1 MRPVYLD
8 NNATT
13 RADPDVV
20 AAMLP
25 YFVEHY
31 GNPSSAH
38 DLGVAAKRAVKRARA
53 SVRALVGANTEDEI
67 QFTSGGSESDN
78 TAILGALDVV
88 EGRDEVIVSA
98 VEHPAVLALVA
109 QLANTGR
116 IKAHV
121 IPVDQSGRIDR
132 AHYRAALSTRVA
144 LVSIMWANNET
155 GVVFPV
161 EELAAEAK
169 MVGAL
174 FHSDAIQ
181 AAGRIPIVVRGTAI
195 DLLSLSSHKLHGPK
209 GVGALYVRLGLTLK
223 PLIAGG
229 RQERGRRAGT
239 ENVPGIVGFG
249 RAAEIAQARLAGDAA
264 RMRSLRDRLEEGLAE
279 RIPEVFVVG
288 ESEPRLPNTS
298 AIVCAGAEA
307 DAIALMLNRTGI
319 AVSTGAAC
327 SAGSF
332 ASSHVLRA
340 MSLPVAVEQGAT
352 RFSLSRESSED
363 DVDRVLACMP
373 SIVERLR
380 GLLRAETGAASQPLS
395 AVA

>member
-13 RADPDVV
+13 RVDPDIV

-25 YFVEHY
+25 YFTEHY

-38 DLGVAAKRAVKRARA
+38 DLGVAARRALKHARG
-53 SVRALVGANTEDEI
+53 SVRALIGARSDDEV
-67 QFTSGGSESDN
+67 QFTSGGTESDN
-78 TAILGALDVV
+78 TAILGALDAA

-98 VEHPAVLALVA
+98 VEHPAILALVA
-109 QLANTGR
+109 QLANSGR

-121 IPVDQSGRIDR
+121 IPVDQAGRLDR
-132 AHYRAALSTRVA
+132 GRYRAALSTRVS

-155 GVVFPV
+155 GVIFPV
-161 EELAAEAK
+161 EELAEEAK
-169 MVGAL
+169 SVGAL

-181 AAGRIPIVVRGTAI
+181 AAGRVPIEVRGASI
-195 DLLSLSSHKLHGPK
+195 DLMSLSAHKLHGPK

-223 PLIAGG
+223 PLICGG

-239 ENVPGIVGFG
+239 ENLPGVVGFG
-249 RAAEIAQARLAGDAA
+249 RAAEIAHAALASDAV
-264 RMRSLRDRLEEGLAE
+264 RVRTLRDRLERGLAD
-279 RIPEVFVVG
+279 RIPDAFVVG
-288 ESEPRLPNTS
+288 QTEPRLPNTS
-298 AIVCAGAEA
+298 AVVCGGAEA
-307 DAIALMLNRTGI
+307 DAIALMLNRAGI
-319 AVSTGAAC
+319 VVSTGAAC

-340 MSLPVAVEQGAT
+340 MNIPVATAQGAT
-352 RFSLSRESSED
+352 RFSFSRDNRDD
-363 DVDRVLACMP
+363 DVDRVLAAMP

-380 GLLRAETGAASQPLS
+380 GRPRAEHSAMQPVAA
-395 AVA
+395 AA